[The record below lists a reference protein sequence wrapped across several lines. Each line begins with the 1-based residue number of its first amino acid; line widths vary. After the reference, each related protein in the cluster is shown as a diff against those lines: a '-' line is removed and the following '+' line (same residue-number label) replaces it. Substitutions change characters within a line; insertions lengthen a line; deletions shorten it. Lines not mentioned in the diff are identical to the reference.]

1 MECSWFEWRRMFAL
15 QEIGSDTA
23 AERAARRRRPA
34 YSALGKL
41 ITSRCF
47 PNRRGAARAHASTRH
62 TRVSPPPR
70 QTHTVGVAADNCDCD
85 NCQLSALIVNRGRRR
100 ECASILVARS
110 RISVFEKWKY
120 IWTPR
125 KTAVHKRVGSADN
138 PVYSPERVWM

>member
-1 MECSWFEWRRMFAL
+1 MFAL

-62 TRVSPPPR
+62 KRVSPPR
-70 QTHTVGVAADNCDCD
+70 QAHTVGVAADNCDSD

-110 RISVFEKWKY
+110 PISVFGK
-120 IWTPR
+120 
-125 KTAVHKRVGSADN
+125 
-138 PVYSPERVWM
+138 